1 MEDSG
6 DAAIFSYETRQTAL
20 VTQITHWTAG
30 SMLCKRKR
38 KRKRK
43 RKFGLGIGLVE

>member
-1 MEDSG
+1 LEDSG

-20 VTQITHWTAG
+20 VTQITHWPAG
-30 SMLCKRKR
+30 SMLCKR

>member
-1 MEDSG
+1 LEDSG

-43 RKFGLGIGLVE
+43 FGLGIGLVE

>member
-1 MEDSG
+1 LEDSG

-20 VTQITHWTAG
+20 VTQITHWPAG

-38 KRKRK
+38 KRKL
-43 RKFGLGIGLVE
+43 GLGIGLVE